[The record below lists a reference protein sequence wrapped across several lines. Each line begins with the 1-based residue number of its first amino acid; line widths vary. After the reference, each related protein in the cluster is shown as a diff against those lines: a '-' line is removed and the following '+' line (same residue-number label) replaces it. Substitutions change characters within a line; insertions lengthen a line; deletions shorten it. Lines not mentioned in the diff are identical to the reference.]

1 MICASQ
7 QPYVTHHDCILRS
20 VP

>member
-7 QPYVTHHDCILRS
+7 QPFVTHHDCILRS